1 MCSLRQIFYEATDG
15 VAVVLAERF
24 RVEPFQLWRA
34 PTRIGQ
40 KQLGISPSLPLDSVV
55 WYRVYTFFEGEIEME
70 ILSIGQVARRAG
82 VGVETVR
89 FYEREGLLEEP
100 PRRASGYRQYS
111 EQVVTRL
118 RFIKRAQQ
126 LGFSLKEITE
136 LLQLRVDA
144 QTSCEEVK
152 GRTEAKL
159 AEVER
164 KLVVLQRMRQALLQ
178 VHSLCTGQ
186 GPTGRCPMLEALD
199 QQEPLDQAERTAE

>member
-1 MCSLRQIFYEATDG
+1 MD
-15 VAVVLAERF
+15 
-24 RVEPFQLWRA
+24 
-34 PTRIGQ
+34 
-40 KQLGISPSLPLDSVV
+40 
-55 WYRVYTFFEGEIEME
+55 M
-70 ILSIGQVARRAG
+70 LSIGQVARRAG

-118 RFIKRAQQ
+118 HFIKRAQK
-126 LGFSLKEITE
+126 LGFSLKEITD

-152 GRTEAKL
+152 QRTEAKI

-164 KLVVLQRMRQALLQ
+164 KMVELQGMRQALLQ
-178 VHSLCTGQ
+178 VASLCIGQ

-199 QQEPLDQAERTAE
+199 QQEPLDLAERQAE

>member
-1 MCSLRQIFYEATDG
+1 
-15 VAVVLAERF
+15 
-24 RVEPFQLWRA
+24 
-34 PTRIGQ
+34 
-40 KQLGISPSLPLDSVV
+40 
-55 WYRVYTFFEGEIEME
+55 ME

-152 GRTEAKL
+152 LRTEAKL
-159 AEVER
+159 AEVEG
-164 KLVVLQRMRQALLQ
+164 KLVELQRMRHALLQ

-199 QQEPLDQAERTAE
+199 QQEPLDQAEQTAE